1 MNKLVELLTA
11 ALASFLCK
19 KSLLNKTQE
28 NIVKVGVSLLF
39 KFIDNMKD
47 RNSIK
52 LQINISGF
60 EGTKNV

>member
-1 MNKLVELLTA
+1 MNKFIKLLTA

-19 KSLLNKTQE
+19 KKTLLNKTQE

-52 LQINISGF
+52 L
-60 EGTKNV
+60 

>member
-1 MNKLVELLTA
+1 MNILVELLTA

-28 NIVKVGVSLLF
+28 NIVKVGVSLSF

-52 LQINISGF
+52 LQINSSGF
-60 EGTKNV
+60 EGTNNV